1 MRKRMIV
8 MLISMGILFGL
19 VFFIKLVTGLIGRY
33 FITINQS
40 QIVTVSAMPAKYEL
54 WESKYNAAGSL
65 RAIKGVNVTTELAGM
80 VDTIYFTPGAVVKK
94 DELLVQLNIKPDV
107 AQLEALEA
115 SEALAEI
122 NYKRDQAQYLI
133 QGVSKAVV
141 DADLANLKS
150 YKAQVEEQKANIDK
164 KTIRAPFT
172 GHLGISAVN
181 PGQYINPGDKIVTL
195 QQLDPIYADFY
206 LPQQALAVL
215 KVGMPVTL
223 TVDTYGNQLFK
234 GKVTTIDPLVD
245 VNTRNVQ
252 IEATVDNPKSK
263 LIPGMFSNVIVN
275 TEQATKYL
283 TVPETAISYNSFGNV
298 VFIVN
303 NKGKDRKGKPI
314 LTVTQSFVTTGETRG
329 DQIAILKGIKAGQMV
344 VTSGQ
349 LKLKNGSYITI
360 NNKVEPPNNP
370 NPNLTDQ

>member
-1 MRKRMIV
+1 M
-8 MLISMGILFGL
+8 
-19 VFFIKLVTGLIGRY
+19 
-33 FITINQS
+33 
-40 QIVTVSAMPAKYEL
+40 
-54 WESKYNAAGSL
+54 
-65 RAIKGVNVTTELAGM
+65 
-80 VDTIYFTPGAVVKK
+80 
-94 DELLVQLNIKPDV
+94 
-107 AQLEALEA
+107 
-115 SEALAEI
+115 
-122 NYKRDQAQYLI
+122 
-133 QGVSKAVV
+133 
-141 DADLANLKS
+141 
-150 YKAQVEEQKANIDK
+150 
-164 KTIRAPFT
+164 
-172 GHLGISAVN
+172 
-181 PGQYINPGDKIVTL
+181 TL